1 MSTIA
6 ISFTSSASTVY
17 NFVLDKFV
25 DDTIPRSYAESANF
39 NFSVSGSAILTGP
52 AYNQRHIWAISTP
65 LMNATAASFDDMYKA
80 WDADRADGL
89 AVALG
94 VIDSTFGT
102 SITTN
107 AIFTTSPSYQ
117 KFGPAMTLVSFG
129 LTEI

>member
-1 MSTIA
+1 
-6 ISFTSSASTVY
+6 V
-17 NFVLDKFV
+17 
-25 DDTIPRSYAESANF
+25 
-39 NFSVSGSAILTGP
+39 
-52 AYNQRHIWAISTP
+52 
-65 LMNATAASFDDMYKA
+65 NATAASFDDMYKA

-107 AIFTTSPSYQ
+107 AIFTTAPTYQ
-117 KFGPAMTLVSFG
+117 KFGPAMILVSFG

>member
-17 NFVLDKFV
+17 NFVLDKFIE
-25 DDTIPRSYAESANF
+25 DNLPRSYAESNNF
-39 NFSVSGSAILTGP
+39 SFSVSGSAILTGP

-65 LMNATAASFDDMYKA
+65 LANATAESFDDMYKA

-89 AVALG
+89 GVALG
-94 VIDSTFGT
+94 LIDSTFGT

-107 AIFTTSPSYQ
+107 AVFSTAPSYQ
-117 KFGPAMTLVSFG
+117 KFGPAMMIVSFG